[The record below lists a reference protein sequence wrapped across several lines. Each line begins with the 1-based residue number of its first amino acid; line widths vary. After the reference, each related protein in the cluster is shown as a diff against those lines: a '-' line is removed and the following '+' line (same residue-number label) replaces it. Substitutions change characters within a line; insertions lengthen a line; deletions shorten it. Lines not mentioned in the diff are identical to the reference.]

1 MQGALLWNGDDL
13 YRPVLTSE
21 NARWLLA
28 APGMPALNAIAE
40 ELDRNLQPHV
50 LSRHAYFR
58 NFPNYALQSWQ
69 RYSVME
75 RGLIPEDAVTVEG
88 MAGIPPYYLPAL
100 RVVDLHGLT
109 DKTIARN
116 PVAAHNS
123 ERRMAHERRPP
134 PGYLERRGYNFQV
147 FPPAG
152 NISDALSVAQYTVRV
167 AEGLYMPFNAPSHQW
182 VADRFDGRE
191 WTTAKLYT
199 EDLVTEV
206 RGDTPVLAADFAVY
220 VIAER
225 NLLLYVKD
233 GCDGADDDAKFFLH
247 IYPVALSDL
256 PDDRRQYGFD
266 NRDFSTRLN
275 LPRFTIDYWDFT
287 GDLLVF
293 LAPGYCAVYS
303 RLPDYPI
310 AAIRTGQYISGGGA
324 LWGGRFDFPAGAG
337 VGESAR

>member
-1 MQGALLWNGDDL
+1 
-13 YRPVLTSE
+13 
-21 NARWLLA
+21 
-28 APGMPALNAIAE
+28 
-40 ELDRNLQPHV
+40 
-50 LSRHAYFR
+50 
-58 NFPNYALQSWQ
+58 
-69 RYSVME
+69 
-75 RGLIPEDAVTVEG
+75 

-116 PVAAHNS
+116 QVAAPNS

-134 PGYLERRGYNFQV
+134 PGYLEQRGYNFQV

-182 VADRFDGRE
+182 VVDRFDGRE
-191 WTTAKLYT
+191 WTTVTLYT
-199 EDLVTEV
+199 EDLMAEV
-206 RGDTPVLAADFAVY
+206 WGDIPVLAADFAVY
-220 VIAER
+220 VIEEK

-233 GCDGADDDAKFFLH
+233 GCDGAESDAKFFLH

-293 LAPGYCAVYS
+293 LEPGYCAVYS

-310 AAIRTGQYISGGGA
+310 AAIRTGQYISGAGE
-324 LWGGRFDFPAGAG
+324 LWAGRFDFPAGAG
-337 VGESAR
+337 GGESAR